1 MMEAANENR
10 RLQPSRMD
18 REAFMEAFGG
28 VYEHSPWIAE
38 EVFAD
43 GLTGDHDTIAG
54 LHGALRDV
62 VDEAHRDKQLA
73 LLQAHPDLAGRLAVA
88 GELTAESTAEQASAQ
103 LDQCTAEEFE
113 EFQSLN
119 ERYKET
125 FGFPYILAVRGRNRH
140 EILGNFRSRVN
151 NDPETEFAEAL
162 KQVHRIALLRIEALF
177 QEEQA

>member
-10 RLQPSRMD
+10 RLQPSHMD
-18 REAFMEAFGG
+18 LEAFLNAFGG

-62 VDEAHRDKQLA
+62 VDEAGRDKQLA
-73 LLQAHPDLAGRLAVA
+73 LLQAHPDLAGKLAVA

-119 ERYKET
+119 ERYKDS
-125 FGFPYILAVRGRNRH
+125 FGFPYILAVRGRNRQ
-140 EILGNFRSRVN
+140 EILDNFRSRVGN
-151 NDPETEFAEAL
+151 TPETEFAEAL